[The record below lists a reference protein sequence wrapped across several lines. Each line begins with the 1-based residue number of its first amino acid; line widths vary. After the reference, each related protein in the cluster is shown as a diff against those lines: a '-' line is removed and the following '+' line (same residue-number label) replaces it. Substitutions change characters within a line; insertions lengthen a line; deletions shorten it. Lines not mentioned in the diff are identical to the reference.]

1 MTIGD
6 GPAIPQEL
14 AEEAPAVAAAATAT
28 GEADPNAGSGDSSDY
43 DVASARTLLREARR
57 EIDNVAIRNSPRSWK
72 GGGSVSEVDSPRG
85 VLASLGKY
93 YSQLAEQPASCT
105 VFFHRISD

>member
-72 GGGSVSEVDSPRG
+72 GGGIGGHSRHAHVEGQWG
-85 VLASLGKY
+85 VAWG
-93 YSQLAEQPASCT
+93 E
-105 VFFHRISD
+105 